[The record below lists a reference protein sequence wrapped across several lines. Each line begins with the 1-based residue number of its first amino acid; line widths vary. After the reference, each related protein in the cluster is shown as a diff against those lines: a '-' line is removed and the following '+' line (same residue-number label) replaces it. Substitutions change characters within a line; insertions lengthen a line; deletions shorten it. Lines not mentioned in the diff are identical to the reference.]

1 MSKIVII
8 GAGSIA
14 FSRGLLADIVM
25 ANELNGSTVALC
37 DIDPEGLELT
47 TRLARRMVTE
57 AEADVIIESSM
68 ECTDVLH
75 GADYVIQTIAIGG
88 KSAWEKDLNIPLKY
102 GIVQPVGDS
111 VGPGGIS
118 RALRLLPVVVDIC
131 HDMEDICPN
140 ALLLNYSNPNSCV
153 CSAIHQYSNIRA
165 VGLCRG
171 LPDTQKELANY
182 LGIPV
187 EETSV
192 LAVGV
197 NNFNWILEFN
207 VQGQDGLAM
216 LRDKF
221 DIEGVPDNMQINAN
235 LFRTFGAYPTPDA
248 RHVAEFVS
256 YFLNHEA
263 DYGRK
268 YSLGLMKAYGQS
280 HEHWDEIRTHLDG
293 YMPVER
299 YLKRSEEMAISL
311 IVALE
316 SSNWEI
322 KVSSPDDPY
331 FKLLRYFDAV
341 NVPNYGLVTNLPEG
355 AILEI
360 PAIVSHNGVR
370 GVFIGDIPH
379 GISTMLSQ
387 RIYQQNLTM
396 EAAIN
401 GDRQMALQAMLLD
414 PLVSSVDI
422 AEDMLD
428 ELLEAHEE
436 NLPRFYDMNE

>member
-8 GAGSIA
+8 GAGSVV

-25 ANELNGSTVALC
+25 TNELNGSTVALC
-37 DIDPEGLELT
+37 DIDHEGLELT

-57 AEADVIIESSM
+57 AEADIVIESST
-68 ECTDVLH
+68 EHNDVLQ

-88 KSAWEKDLNIPLKY
+88 RLAWEKDLNIPMKY

-118 RALRLLPVVVDIC
+118 RALRLLPIVVDIT

-171 LPDTQKELANY
+171 LPDTQRSLADY
-182 LGIPV
+182 LGVPV
-187 EETSV
+187 EDTSV
-192 LAVGV
+192 LSAGI
-197 NNFNWILEFN
+197 NHFNWILEFN

-221 DIEGVPDNMQINAN
+221 DIEGVPDNMRICAS
-235 LFRTFGAYPTPDA
+235 LFRAFGAYPAPGD
-248 RHVAEFVS
+248 RHVAEFMP

-263 DYGRK
+263 NYGRK
-268 YSLGLMKAYGQS
+268 YGLSLMEAYGQS
-280 HEHWDEIRTHLDG
+280 PAHWNEIRKHLDS
-293 YMPVER
+293 YMPAG
-299 YLKRSEEMAISL
+299 YLQRSGEMAISL
-311 IVALE
+311 ISAIE
-316 SSNWEI
+316 SSNWTM
-322 KVSSPDDPY
+322 KATNTDDPY
-331 FKLLRYFDAV
+331 FKVVRQFDAV
-341 NVPNYGLVTNLPEG
+341 NIPNYGLVTNLPEG
-355 AILEI
+355 SILEL

-379 GISTMLSQ
+379 GIATMLSQ

-396 EAAIN
+396 ESALT

-414 PLVSSVDI
+414 PLVPSVEV
-422 AEDMLD
+422 AEAMLD
-428 ELLEAHEE
+428 ELLEAHED
-436 NLPRFYDMNE
+436 NLPRFFDMND